1 MSFSGFVFDMIQRDK
16 ENRNLRNLRR
26 ERLNQRQ
33 NTMHK
38 GHSGM
43 PQNTTA
49 EDMKL
54 IQKLTVEKE
63 QSDLRSNTK
72 MTFIILGICL
82 IVASLLVY
90 FYILE

>member
-16 ENRNLRNLRR
+16 QNRDLRNLRR
-26 ERLNQRQ
+26 ERLSQRQ
-33 NTMHK
+33 EKMHK
-38 GHSGM
+38 GRSGM

-63 QSDLRSNTK
+63 QSDLRGNAR
-72 MTFIILGICL
+72 MTLIILGICL
-82 IVASLLVY
+82 VVASLLV
-90 FYILE
+90 FIYI

>member
-16 ENRNLRNLRR
+16 QNRDLRNLRR
-26 ERLNQRQ
+26 DRLHQRQ
-33 NTMHK
+33 EKMHK
-38 GHSGM
+38 GHSGL

-63 QSDLRSNTK
+63 QSDLRGNTR
-72 MTFIILGICL
+72 MTLIILSISL
-82 IVASLLVY
+82 IIASLLVY
-90 FYILE
+90 IYI

>member
-1 MSFSGFVFDMIQRDK
+1 MSSSGFIFDMIRRNQ
-16 ENRNLRNLRR
+16 ENRDLRNLRR

-33 NTMHK
+33 NKMCK
-38 GHSGM
+38 EHSSM

-49 EDMKL
+49 EDLKL

-63 QSDLRSNTK
+63 QSDLRHNTRT
-72 MTFIILGICL
+72 TFIILGICL

-90 FYILE
+90 IYI